1 MSRRDRTRGF
11 TLIELLVVIAII
23 AVLIALLLPAV
34 QAAREA
40 ARRMQCVNNLKQ
52 LGLALQNYADVNGAI
67 PPTAVTVP
75 TPNTGFNNFSMKARL
90 LQFVEQ
96 GAMFNALNMSFEYN
110 VVQNLT
116 VSTSKVNGLVCPSD
130 GNVPSPAFSTAFP
143 TLYGYSSYPNN
154 LGVMRGP
161 SIDGPAYKLNDA
173 TEGSPI
179 TFTTVRDGLSNTVIF
194 SEFIMGMNGGGAA
207 RGKNVTWI
215 ITTAEPNSAATY
227 NFATFTSVA
236 AACQA
241 STTYTDDQRGS
252 RWAAMHCGYGGGY
265 SHIQTPNKKA
275 CYYSD
280 GGGHQDH
287 TILGASSNHPG
298 GVNALFLDGSVRFV
312 KDTVAP
318 TTWWALATKA
328 NGEVVSSDSF

>member
-1 MSRRDRTRGF
+1 MRTRGF

-52 LGLALQNYADVNGAI
+52 IGLALHNYYQIGEAI

-90 LQFVEQ
+90 LPYFEQ
-96 GAMFNALNMSFEYN
+96 AALTNALNMSFEYST
-110 VVQNLT
+110 VQNTT
-116 VSTSKVNGLVCPSD
+116 VACTKLNMLVCPSD
-130 GNVPSPAFSTAFP
+130 GNVPSPAPSTGAP
-143 TLYGYSSYPNN
+143 VYGYSSYPNS
-154 LGVMRGP
+154 LGVMRIP
-161 SIDGPAYKLNDA
+161 SIDGPAYKLADA
-173 TEGSPI
+173 TEGAPI
-179 TFTTVRDGLSNTVIF
+179 GFNKVTDGLSNTVIF
-194 SEFIMGMNGGGAA
+194 SEFIMGMNGGGAV

-215 ITTAEPNSAATY
+215 ISLAEPSTAASY
-227 NFATFTSVA
+227 NYTTFAQVA

-252 RWAAMHCGYGGGY
+252 RWLAMHCGYGGGY

-280 GGGHQDH
+280 GSGHQDH
-287 TILGASSNHPG
+287 TILNASSNHPG
-298 GVNALFLDGSVRFV
+298 GVNVLLMDGSVRFV
-312 KDTVAP
+312 KDSVAP
-318 TTWWALATKA
+318 VTWWSIATKSG
-328 NGEVVSSDSF
+328 GEVVSADAF